1 MQMKTMNVYATTMV
15 TLNLRDV
22 LNQIENECVP
32 ENVHL
37 TDDTLVHIDPETG
50 HISKNLRYSE
60 DREKQLKEILT
71 GLNAIRHYYGI
82 Q

>member
-32 ENVHL
+32 ENVYL
-37 TDDTLVHIDPETG
+37 QEDNLIRIDPETG
-50 HISKNLRYSE
+50 KTMENLGYSE